1 MTISILHRTNYQN
14 DIPRL
19 RNRVPMKGGGVKSFY
34 KNIKKGV
41 KKGIKALPDAISK
54 YDNVKSQIEAG
65 YDKYKDMQEQLPD
78 FVKDNAK
85 FQQATSMIE
94 KGADRGR
101 ALRDNIDTNI
111 EKTQPYLSKPQA
123 GEGHGALA
131 LKKRLIKMERARKG
145 KVGKGLKLAGV
156 APYPSKG
163 GSLKIAGRGH
173 ILKEAMSVIGLPKA
187 DQQVCVQYCMKHPT
201 MSKGQTLTLPLKMK
215 CQHPTEKQKAIIHD
229 MEKLVGSGKKADK
242 LLKTV
247 GDVANIITPFL
258 ALL

>member
-19 RNRVPMKGGGVKSFY
+19 RDRIPMKGAGVKSFY
-34 KNIKKGV
+34 KNIKRGV

-85 FQQATSMIE
+85 FQQATAMIE
-94 KGADRGR
+94 RGADKGR
-101 ALRDNIDTNI
+101 QLRDNIDGGI
-111 EKTQPYLSKPQA
+111 EKVQPLIKMS

-131 LKKRLIKMERARKG
+131 LKKRLIKMERARNSSKR
-145 KVGKGLKLAGV
+145 VGKGLKLAGPSY
-156 APYPSKG
+156 PYKG

-173 ILKEAMSVIGLPKA
+173 ILKEAMSVIGLPKD
-187 DQQVCVQYCMKHPT
+187 DQQVCIQYCMKHPT
-201 MSKGQTLTLPLKMK
+201 MTKGQTLTLPLKMK
-215 CQHPTEKQKAIIHD
+215 CQNPTEKQKAIIQD
-229 MEKLVGSGKKADK
+229 MEELVGSGKKADK
-242 LLKTV
+242 VLKTV
-247 GDVANIITPFL
+247 SDVANIITPFL
-258 ALL
+258 GLL